1 MFRDKG
7 LAVEILTLDKIV
19 EEAVSN
25 DLVILKSIWGYHK
38 DSDKFLHQLSILKN
52 RSIRLVN
59 DFPFI
64 HWNID
69 KSSYLSEINFI
80 NIIPT
85 QTINLSH
92 YSTTQEIKTAI
103 ENKVSEADG
112 DLFIIKPSISA
123 SGFLTFLYKKN
134 SNDGDLFSTF
144 LNNKNLNFLIQPF
157 RPQIKE
163 GEISIITIHGKL
175 LYGIRRFPGVVS
187 PSQNP
192 EYLDIESIPRDIMET
207 VENLLGFLKNK
218 FGSFP
223 LTSRIDFV
231 KNESMYELMEIELID
246 PDLFFK
252 YVPQN
257 ILEKSLSELYLNI

>member
-1 MFRDKG
+1 MFRDRG
-7 LAVEILTLDKIV
+7 FAAEILTLDKIV

-69 KSSYLSEINFI
+69 KSSYLAEINFF

-103 ENKVSEADG
+103 ENKVSETNG

-123 SGFLTFLYKKN
+123 SGFLTFLYQKN
-134 SNDGDLFSTF
+134 SNDWDLFSTF

-223 LTSRIDFV
+223 LISRIDFV
-231 KNESMYELMEIELID
+231 KNKSMHELMEIELID